1 MKHKSF
7 STIAAILCLGLTAGG
22 LCSSCK
28 TGTALLMNADDNLRI
43 SSSGFDIR
51 GTVMDED
58 GNPLDGVTMETAF
71 SRVNTASF
79 RSENLN
85 ETETVDSA
93 FHVQRKGWTELRLVF
108 RKDGYFPERLAFDSP
123 WLEGRKKRFIAEDG
137 IQVRMVKMGSVASLY
152 RPGDLRV
159 RLDRDLEK
167 GTGSICDLSMLR
179 ASEELDRKQ
188 YERINAT
195 KFELESGP
203 KATKYLELDF
213 RRDENGEIVFVSLP
227 DVMAPCPAELI
238 VRLHSDDLDDGLIL
252 LNELDPDITGDKV
265 YKKYNT
271 APETGYGRKEI
282 AFALTDQWPAL
293 RESTFFIYL
302 KCGKHYG
309 KAKIEDFDLD
319 MRPGKFERAMAFL
332 SIHIN
337 RVPGDTN
344 LTSRFR
350 FGF

>member
-1 MKHKSF
+1 
-7 STIAAILCLGLTAGG
+7 
-22 LCSSCK
+22 
-28 TGTALLMNADDNLRI
+28 MNADDNLRI
-43 SSSGFDIR
+43 TSSGFDIR
-51 GTVMDED
+51 GTVTDED
-58 GNPLDGVTMETAF
+58 GNPLDGVKMEMAF

-93 FHVQRKGWTELRLVF
+93 FHVQRKGWTELQLTF
-108 RKDGYFPERLAFDSP
+108 LKDGYFPERLAFDSP

-137 IQVRMVKMGSVASLY
+137 VQVRMVKMGPVARLY
-152 RPGDLRV
+152 RPRDLRIP
-159 RLDRDLEK
+159 LDRNLEQ

-188 YERINAT
+188 YEYIEAT

-203 KATKYLELDF
+203 EATKYLELDF

-227 DVMAPCPAELI
+227 EAMAPCPAELI
-238 VRLHSDDLDDGLIL
+238 VRLHSDDPDDGLIL
-252 LNELDPDITGDKV
+252 LNELDPDITGDKF

-271 APETGYGRKEI
+271 APETGYDRKEI
-282 AFALTDQWPAL
+282 AFALTDQWPAV
-293 RESTFFIYL
+293 EQSTFFVYL
-302 KCGKHYG
+302 KCGNHYG
-309 KAKIEDFDLD
+309 KARIEDFDLS
-319 MRPGKFERAMAFL
+319 MLPGNFKRARAFL

-344 LTSRFR
+344 LTSQ